1 MNFKVMPSILCVLLL
16 YFMLILNDER
26 VSKVV
31 AWSVGITE
39 ITRSSLLKI
48 LVIMNYI
55 RLF

>member
-1 MNFKVMPSILCVLLL
+1 MNFKVMSAILLVLL
-16 YFMLILNDER
+16 YFMPMLNDER

-39 ITRSSLLKI
+39 ITRSSLLKN